1 MILTFV
7 TYFLTLYFVIAL
19 LTKMVRVIAF
29 QETEESKGELLFRFI
44 LMLLLSFLW
53 AYKENQGF

>member
-7 TYFLTLYFVIAL
+7 TYFLTLYFAIAL

-29 QETEESKGELLFRFI
+29 QETEESKG
-44 LMLLLSFLW
+44 
-53 AYKENQGF
+53 